1 MVLSRA
7 TSKNSLNN
15 HEVIEISDSESER
28 NHDTKAQKM
37 KKFLNRRTAEMRKRE
52 EQLVQQVEKY
62 QKENENMLAECA
74 SYKTEIVKLR
84 EALKLATGGNKKN
97 FVKTE
102 SQISIEVDLGPA
114 IKAEKKEEEDSKVKI
129 DSLVG
134 LLVVRPLYHQNFWM
148 PNAESTPTVSNVPGR
163 DTSIHQVPPSPQ
175 AFLDNS
181 YSEDYQERVK
191 MPVTSEDESSIVE
204 HESGTPHVPR
214 VKREPTPDDGQKNL
228 VPVVVKSEDHSD
240 ESKHVEEGF
249 HAGFS
254 RKLAISLNRPLVE
267 GIKNVFI
274 TGKNVIRQKFPYV
287 TFKRSWNSQFP
298 FTPGAHGVV
307 FKTFEKYGDDV
318 PVREP
323 IDFIVAEKAN
333 HWQYCGTYDIK
344 STGGINPSH
353 LGMFPPGLLTT
364 WVKGLRRSQ

>member
-1 MVLSRA
+1 MKSSRFPTQNQNA
-7 TSKNSLNN
+7 IMTRK
-15 HEVIEISDSESER
+15 H
-28 NHDTKAQKM
+28 KKM

-134 LLVVRPLYHQNFWM
+134 LLVPMKMDSNITNEV

-240 ESKHVEEGF
+240 ESKH
-249 HAGFS
+249 
-254 RKLAISLNRPLVE
+254 LAISLNRPLVE